1 MVFRRSSFWRNIS
14 PRGALADLL
23 STWREPTPHRWQI
36 LGISVAATFAMM
48 VVFLPENERVP
59 PEKPTIT
66 WINTFAPGRTDQEI
80 AESNLEN
87 QQRQDA
93 IRAEE
98 EAQAERRREF
108 YRAVG
113 RASGFDVEEL
123 EREYGDEPA
132 APATPVPTRATGE

>member
-1 MVFRRSSFWRNIS
+1 
-14 PRGALADLL
+14 
-23 STWREPTPHRWQI
+23 
-36 LGISVAATFAMM
+36 MM

-59 PEKPTIT
+59 PEKPTVT
-66 WINTFAPGRTDQEI
+66 WITSFAPGRTDEEI
-80 AESNLEN
+80 ARSNLEN

-98 EAQAERRREF
+98 EARAERRREF

-123 EREYGDEPA
+123 EQEFSDEPEAPA
-132 APATPVPTRATGE
+132 APAPPRPTGE

>member
-1 MVFRRSSFWRNIS
+1 MVSRRSSFWRNVS
-14 PRGALADLL
+14 PRGAVADLVRA
-23 STWREPTPHRWQI
+23 WRQPTPHRWQI

-48 VVFLPENERVP
+48 MVFLPENERVP

-66 WINTFAPGRTDQEI
+66 WITSFAPGRTDQEI

-98 EAQAERRREF
+98 EARAERRREF

-123 EREYGDEPA
+123 EQEFSDEPEAPA
-132 APATPVPTRATGE
+132 APAPPRPTGE